1 MLNLKKIVSV
11 TCLSAVL
18 ATGIGAV
25 TMPSNTE
32 AAPHRPPHRIVHRP
46 PHPRFYQPPR
56 HRCPPPPPRHR
67 RHHDIEGVIA
77 GIIIG
82 GIIAGSQTGN
92 CN

>member
-1 MLNLKKIVSV
+1 MVNLKKFISV

-18 ATGIGAV
+18 VTGIGAV

-32 AAPHRPPHRIVHRP
+32 AAPHRPPHYNMHRP
-46 PHPRFYQPPR
+46 PHPRFYQPAR

-82 GIIAGSQTGN
+82 GIIAGSQTSN
-92 CN
+92 